1 MESDPFRREVA
12 LTAARDQT
20 DIAAKGSELSK
31 GPNRSR
37 PSRSMGVPEGEQC
50 RHESR
55 SKDGANPI
63 RAVREHACPF
73 RARDGGPEVEGIG
86 GLEEAD
92 GDFCSGKRGDEA
104 RRIFGQTTTAVLSH
118 WELATD
124 PVLRGVRESRPFHY
138 AGLSEF
144 GRLGCSGAE
153 AGAGA
158 GSGAGALVRRGGEA
172 SHSEQRDQ
180 RTDGHLMGS
189 GALMSG
195 DGDDNGDL
203 TRQRRRRPGVAS
215 HDLNGPVS
223 RRRRGAERGD

>member
-12 LTAARDQT
+12 LMAARDQT

-31 GPNRSR
+31 GLNRSR
-37 PSRSMGVPEGEQC
+37 PSRSMG
-50 RHESR
+50 
-55 SKDGANPI
+55 
-63 RAVREHACPF
+63 
-73 RARDGGPEVEGIG
+73 RDGGPEVEGRG

-104 RRIFGQTTTAVLSH
+104 RRIFGQTTTEVLSH

-144 GRLGCSGAE
+144 GRLPVIVGCSGA
-153 AGAGA
+153 
-158 GSGAGALVRRGGEA
+158 GAGALVRRGGEA
-172 SHSEQRDQ
+172 SH
-180 RTDGHLMGS
+180 TDGRTSDGVGS
-189 GALMSG
+189 LMSG
-195 DGDDNGDL
+195 DGDDNRDL

-223 RRRRGAERGD
+223 RRRRGAERGDYSVG